1 MDRDPR
7 ESESD
12 LLSPLRTH
20 RGRGKEEEQE
30 NAPVPDVDE
39 QLRNLELNPRAE
51 RALKEGWAHTT
62 APQEDLAVTK
72 TAQEHLTD
80 FFTEYDH
87 HHDFERARDAH
98 NSARCVALVKLKNK
112 PDAECSDREL
122 RLKELWVV
130 TDPFRSVP
138 RELRVIL
145 MDIIEYPESSRD
157 EALAV
162 WYREITGEPET
173 QIIGDP
179 ETPSSSES
187 ELAELYGKIVRERNG
202 RSNIV

>member
-1 MDRDPR
+1 MERDPR

-20 RGRGKEEEQE
+20 KKEEQE

-80 FFTEYDH
+80 FFTEYDD

>member
-12 LLSPLRTH
+12 LLSPLRTQ
-20 RGRGKEEEQE
+20 RGKGEEEEQE

-51 RALKEGWAHTT
+51 RALKEGWTHKTT
-62 APQEDLAVTK
+62 PQEDLAVTK

-80 FFTEYDH
+80 FFTEYDD

-98 NSARCVALVKLKNK
+98 NSARYVALVKLKNK

-157 EALAV
+157 EALAA
-162 WYREITGEPET
+162 WYRKITGEPET
-173 QIIGDP
+173 
-179 ETPSSSES
+179 
-187 ELAELYGKIVRERNG
+187 RNG